1 MRDQGGGRMTGGEAL
16 ASRGHFCVSLDPVVE
31 RFKGLCA
38 LHTSPPRNRWQTETG
53 GHMITPLPGATPLKP
68 GSASLPFFGV
78 EPVVGAPLRVH
89 TESHDS
95 P

>member
-1 MRDQGGGRMTGGEAL
+1 
-16 ASRGHFCVSLDPVVE
+16 
-31 RFKGLCA
+31 
-38 LHTSPPRNRWQTETG
+38 
-53 GHMITPLPGATPLKP
+53 MITPLPGATPLKP

-95 P
+95 PYKYLTALKSDAVQTAGTLPFVLESRRLRRSLVHGFDYGGSYEH